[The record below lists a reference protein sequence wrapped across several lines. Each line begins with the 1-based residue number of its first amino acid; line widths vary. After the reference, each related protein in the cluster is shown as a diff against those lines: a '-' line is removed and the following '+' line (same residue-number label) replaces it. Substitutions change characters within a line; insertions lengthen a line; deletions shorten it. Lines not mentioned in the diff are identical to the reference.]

1 MDKTVIKFDDT
12 DEKYKFHKR
21 KSPISI
27 DINEIVVS
35 NNVSFGKKDFKY
47 FIDYKDTKQI
57 RALCIF
63 LPKMSA

>member
-27 DINEIVVS
+27 YINEIVVS

>member
-27 DINEIVVS
+27 DMNEIVVS

>member
-57 RALCIF
+57 RASCIF

>member
-57 RALCIF
+57 KALCIF

>member
-35 NNVSFGKKDFKY
+35 NNVSFSKKDFKY

>member
-1 MDKTVIKFDDT
+1 MDKNVIKFDDT

-27 DINEIVVS
+27 DINEIVVP

>member
-1 MDKTVIKFDDT
+1 MDKNVIKFDDT

-27 DINEIVVS
+27 DINEIVVP
-35 NNVSFGKKDFKY
+35 NNVSFGKKDVKY

>member
-1 MDKTVIKFDDT
+1 MDKNVIKFDDT

-27 DINEIVVS
+27 DINEIVVP

-57 RALCIF
+57 KALCIF

>member
-63 LPKMSA
+63 FPKMSA

>member
-35 NNVSFGKKDFKY
+35 NNVSFGKKDFK
-47 FIDYKDTKQI
+47 
-57 RALCIF
+57 
-63 LPKMSA
+63 

>member
-1 MDKTVIKFDDT
+1 MDKNVIKFDDT

-21 KSPISI
+21 KTPISI

-35 NNVSFGKKDFKY
+35 NNISFGKEDFKY
-47 FIDYKDTKQI
+47 FIYYKDTKQI
-57 RALCIF
+57 RDLCIF

>member
-1 MDKTVIKFDDT
+1 MDKNVIKFDDT

-27 DINEIVVS
+27 DINEIVVP

-63 LPKMSA
+63 LPKMST

>member
-27 DINEIVVS
+27 DINVVS

-63 LPKMSA
+63 FPKMSA

>member
-63 LPKMSA
+63 LPKMIA

>member
-27 DINEIVVS
+27 DLNEIVVS